1 MSCQHLF
8 LRGAKKGQAC
18 ARHLIEGEIDYC
30 NHHKNMVHH
39 TVTKCQGRKIIEGRY
54 VPCEEMT
61 MSINSRC
68 KQHKLHKVHVKLQ
81 ESDKSNFASLQQLE
95 APEIIEVIKEPEII
109 KIIEVKAPEI
119 IEQLKEPEI
128 IKIIE
133 VKEPEII
140 KIIEVKAPEETKPAN
155 GAKSATADSRRVF
168 IEKPKRAYVK
178 KTERKLTACDMAML
192 G

>member
-18 ARHLIEGEIDYC
+18 ARHLIEGETDYC

-61 MSINSRC
+61 MSINYRC
-68 KQHKLHKVHVKLQ
+68 KQHKLHKVTTKIPEIIEAEVKVP
-81 ESDKSNFASLQQLE
+81 ETIE
-95 APEIIEVIKEPEII
+95 AEVKVPEIIEV
-109 KIIEVKAPEI
+109 KAEM
-119 IEQLKEPEI
+119 
-128 IKIIE
+128 
-133 VKEPEII
+133 
-140 KIIEVKAPEETKPAN
+140 ETTKAN
-155 GAKSATADSRRVF
+155 GAKSATADSSRVF

-178 KTERKLTACDMAML
+178 KTEKKLTACDIAML

>member
-18 ARHLIEGEIDYC
+18 ARHLIEGETDYC

-39 TVTKCQGRKIIEGRY
+39 VVTKCQGRKIVEGRY

-61 MSINSRC
+61 MSINCRC
-68 KQHKLHKVHVKLQ
+68 KQHKLHKVTSKIPEVEVKIP
-81 ESDKSNFASLQQLE
+81 EIIEIKV
-95 APEIIEVIKEPEII
+95 PEIIEVKVPEII
-109 KIIEVKAPEI
+109 EAEAKVPEIIEVKAEM
-119 IEQLKEPEI
+119 
-128 IKIIE
+128 
-133 VKEPEII
+133 
-140 KIIEVKAPEETKPAN
+140 ETTKAN

-178 KTERKLTACDMAML
+178 KTERKLTACDMAAL

>member
-109 KIIEVKAPEI
+109 KIIEVKAPE
-119 IEQLKEPEI
+119 
-128 IKIIE
+128 
-133 VKEPEII
+133 
-140 KIIEVKAPEETKPAN
+140 ETKPAN